1 MSTKDMRVAG
11 RFKNSIIENDRRKL
25 VGDQATFGSPFL
37 LSGIGSGSGSGQVG
51 SGRAGPAAGRRGG
64 RGGGGVVGD
73 QARAR
78 PPA

>member
-1 MSTKDMRVAG
+1 MSTKLIRVAG

-51 SGRAGPAAGRRGG
+51 PGRRP
-64 RGGGGVVGD
+64 GVVGD

>member
-51 SGRAGPAAGRRGG
+51 RPAAG
-64 RGGGGVVGD
+64 GGGGGGSG
-73 QARAR
+73 
-78 PPA
+78 

>member
-1 MSTKDMRVAG
+1 MSTKPIRVAG

-51 SGRAGPAAGRRGG
+51 RWASGRVGSGRDIMRRTAARRRRAI
-64 RGGGGVVGD
+64 RGNV
-73 QARAR
+73 
-78 PPA
+78 